1 MKKEVIK
8 NLKIKRNNY
17 VNKKEYLK
25 AEKIDNI
32 IKNLKEKIN
41 AIPKFYIFNTEEIN
55 NELENEYKEIKN
67 YFYEKLSNFKI

>member
-32 IKNLKEKIN
+32 IKYLKEKIN

-67 YFYEKLSNFKI
+67 YFYEKLSNF